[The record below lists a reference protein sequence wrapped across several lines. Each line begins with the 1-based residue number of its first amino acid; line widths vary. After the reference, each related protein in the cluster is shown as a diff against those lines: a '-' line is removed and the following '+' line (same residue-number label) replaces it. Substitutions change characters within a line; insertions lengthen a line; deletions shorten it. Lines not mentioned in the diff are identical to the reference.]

1 MKQGQSKVFLVTGN
15 ENLRN
20 KDVFLETIVYHQKL
34 KKENPFLI
42 NLIPN
47 HNCFSG
53 EPVKLD
59 SKSALP
65 DLFEYYT
72 DLDIP
77 CITGERLAA
86 ELKGKNSEEL
96 LTLGETFSNTFLFG
110 AFPHESDQFY
120 SCIDHIIFLIK
131 NDYESSSYLFNFI
144 NGLYDKMIEKNM
156 SIIISGIKRVE
167 DAAQLF
173 IKIRDEMK
181 EMIDS
186 SLTFDFLGHLDF
198 NISRITFA
206 KKRNEVYLKIFE
218 NDSFHGSIKYIS
230 EKLAGLEYFKTKSF
244 FRAVADFEQ
253 G

>member
-20 KDVFLETIVYHQKL
+20 KDVFLETLVYHQKL

-53 EPVKLD
+53 EPKKLD

-65 DLFEYYT
+65 GLFDYYT

-77 CITGERLAA
+77 CITGERLAVD
-86 ELKGKNSEEL
+86 LKGKNREKL
-96 LTLGETFSNTFLFG
+96 LALGETFSNTFLFG
-110 AFPHESDQFY
+110 AFPQESDRFY
-120 SCIDHIIFLIK
+120 NCIDHIIFLIK

-156 SIIISGIKRVE
+156 GIVISGIKRLE

-186 SLTFDFLGHLDF
+186 GLTFDFIGHLDF

-206 KKRNEVYLKIFE
+206 KKRKEVYLKIFE
-218 NDSFHGSIKYIS
+218 NDSFHGNVKYIN

-244 FRAVADFEQ
+244 FRAVADFTKE
-253 G
+253 

>member
-15 ENLRN
+15 ETLRN
-20 KDVFLETIVYHQKL
+20 KDIFLENLMYHQRL

-42 NLIPN
+42 DLIPH

-53 EPVKLD
+53 EPKKLD
-59 SKSALP
+59 GKSELP
-65 DLFEYYT
+65 DFFDYYT
-72 DLDIP
+72 DLDVP
-77 CITGERLAA
+77 CITGERIAA
-86 ELKGKNSEEL
+86 ELKGKHSEEL
-96 LTLGETFSNTFLFG
+96 LALGENFSSTFVFG
-110 AFPHESDQFY
+110 AFPQESDQFY
-120 SCIDHIIFLIK
+120 SCIDHIILLIR
-131 NDYESSSYLFNFI
+131 NDYESSSYLFNLI

-156 SIIISGIKRVE
+156 GIIISGIRRLE

-186 SLTFDFLGHLDF
+186 SLSFDFLGYLDF

-206 KKRNEVYLKIFE
+206 KKRNEVYLKVFE
-218 NDSFHGSIKYIS
+218 NDSFHGNIKYIS

-244 FRAVADFEQ
+244 FRAVADFTQE
-253 G
+253 

>member
-1 MKQGQSKVFLVTGN
+1 M
-15 ENLRN
+15 
-20 KDVFLETIVYHQKL
+20 

-53 EPVKLD
+53 EPEKHD
-59 SKSALP
+59 GKSELP
-65 DLFEYYT
+65 GFFDYYT
-72 DLDIP
+72 ELDIP
-77 CITGERLAA
+77 CITGEKLAA
-86 ELKGKNSEEL
+86 ELKGKNREEL
-96 LTLGETFSNTFLFG
+96 LALGEGFSNTFIFG
-110 AFPHESDQFY
+110 ALPQESDQFY
-120 SCIDHIIFLIK
+120 SCIDHIVFLIK
-131 NDYESSSYLFNFI
+131 NDFESSSYLFNFI
-144 NGLYDKMIEKNM
+144 NNLYDKMIEKNM

-173 IKIRDEMK
+173 IKIRNEMK

-206 KKRNEVYLKIFE
+206 KKRKEIYLKIFE

-244 FRAVADFEQ
+244 FRAVADFSQ
-253 G
+253 A